1 MVCIIELYLVI
12 YILCLYVFFIFLGS
26 NIIGLGVLNFK
37 IVIVGMLFWIFY
49 NFIIVLII
57 NIYLYVNMVF
67 ICIFDNRF

>member
-1 MVCIIELYLVI
+1 MVCIIELYIVI
-12 YILCLYVFFIFLGS
+12 YILFLYIFFIFLGS

-49 NFIIVLII
+49 NFIIALII

>member
-1 MVCIIELYLVI
+1 MYNWIIYSYLYFMFI
-12 YILCLYVFFIFLGS
+12 YIFIFLGS

>member
-1 MVCIIELYLVI
+1 MVCIIELYIVI
-12 YILCLYVFFIFLGS
+12 YILCLYIFFIFLGS

-37 IVIVGMLFWIFY
+37 IVIVGMLLWIFY